1 MSKPTEKKAM
11 SDADKAIFMK
21 YLKAALG
28 AGTLAAGAGVAMSR
42 LKAKKDKEDLTD
54 LGKARNVIIVPVKKE
69 SFMSGLPTPDDFAKT
84 FAASS
89 KPGAVSPSTEMSAED
104 IEARK
109 KAVLNGRKVDFF
121 GKAASVKKS
130 EDEAKKEDKT
140 SGDSGGKD
148 GSKSDGQNGD
158 GAVLRD
164 VNGRFASTTDPVAVA
179 HEEKSAEGILDM
191 ITHPDRTGKA
201 MFSAGV
207 VRPLAFTAGGL
218 ASVYLAAKL
227 VEAVNNVRK
236 SRSNEDVENARE
248 EYVKLLEGGEKS
260 AQAAGDNM
268 AYTALTTLGGAFM
281 LPAALSA
288 VIVNKIMEKRKAD
301 AKKKSLQSD
310 SYPDEPLILYKTSE
324 NKEIAISAE
333 TALSAIL
340 VKRAMIVGAE
350 RIDRS
355 GIEKDAF
362 LGFNSASQD
371 DIVNGAVD
379 ALGMPE
385 NNGNLLNLTKAYVSG
400 DDDAVNSAIGAIKST
415 ASEGMGAWDKFKTWW
430 KTPSNAY
437 NSPAFKDKL
446 LSSGRFQDMMIGKFR
461 DDDAFKSYG
470 NQMIDDYIGR
480 TFKKDGWLFNIL
492 SSLAKN
498 TSFGQGM
505 VEDRIRKMFPVAQ
518 TDQPAKA

>member
-1 MSKPTEKKAM
+1 MSKPIEKKAM
-11 SDADKAIFMK
+11 SEADKAIFMK

-28 AGTLAAGAGVAMSR
+28 AGTLAAGAGVVMSR
-42 LKAKKDKEDLTD
+42 LKAKKDKKDLTD

-89 KPGAVSPSTEMSAED
+89 RPGAATPSAEMSAED
-104 IEARK
+104 IESKK

-121 GKAASVKKS
+121 GKAASVKKA
-130 EDEAKKEDKT
+130 EDNATKE
-140 SGDSGGKD
+140 GGKSDKKD
-148 GSKSDGQNGD
+148 GE

-164 VNGRFASTTDPVAVA
+164 VNGRFANTTDPVSVA
-179 HEEKSAEGILDM
+179 HEEKSAEGFLDM

-324 NKEIAISAE
+324 DKEIAISAE

-385 NNGNLLNLTKAYVSG
+385 NSGNLLNLTKAYVSG

-446 LSSGRFQDMMIGKFR
+446 MSSGRFQDMMIGKFR

>member
-1 MSKPTEKKAM
+1 MNKPTEKKAM
-11 SDADKAIFMK
+11 SDSDKATFIK

-28 AGTLAAGAGVAMSR
+28 AGALAAGAGVAMSR

-54 LGKARNVIIVPVKKE
+54 LEKARNVIIVPVKKE
-69 SFMSGLPTPDDFAKT
+69 SFMSGLPTPDEFAKT
-84 FAASS
+84 FSVSS
-89 KPGAVSPSTEMSAED
+89 KTNTGITATEMSPED

-109 KAVLNGRKVDFF
+109 KAIVNGRKVDFF
-121 GKAASVKKS
+121 GKSASVKKS
-130 EDEAKKEDKT
+130 EDDAINAGST
-140 SGDSGGKD
+140 SI
-148 GSKSDGQNGD
+148 
-158 GAVLRD
+158 
-164 VNGRFASTTDPVAVA
+164 T
-179 HEEKSAEGILDM
+179 HEEKSAEGFLDM
-191 ITHPDRTGKA
+191 ITNPGRTGKA

-207 VRPLAFTAGGL
+207 IKPLAFTAGGL

-236 SRSNEDVENARE
+236 SRSNEDVENARD
-248 EYVKLLEGGEKS
+248 EYVRLLEVGEKS
-260 AQAAGDNM
+260 AQAVGDNM
-268 AYTALTTLGGAFM
+268 VYTAITTLGGAFM

-288 VIVNKIMEKRKAD
+288 VLVNKIMEKRKED

-310 SYPDEPLILYKTSE
+310 SYPEEPLILYKTSE
-324 NKEIAISAE
+324 NKEISISAE

-385 NNGNLLNLTKAYVSG
+385 NSGNLLNLTKAYVSG

-446 LSSGRFQDMMIGKFR
+446 MSSGRFQDMMIGKFR

-505 VEDRIRKMFPVAQ
+505 VEDRIRKMFPAAQ

>member
-1 MSKPTEKKAM
+1 MEACRMSNPVEKKAM

-42 LKAKKDKEDLTD
+42 LKAKKDKKDLTD

-89 KPGAVSPSTEMSAED
+89 KPGAAAPSAEMSAED
-104 IEARK
+104 IEAKK

-121 GKAASVKKS
+121 GKAASVKKA
-130 EDEAKKEDKT
+130 EDNAAKE
-140 SGDSGGKD
+140 GGKSDKKD
-148 GSKSDGQNGD
+148 GE

-164 VNGRFASTTDPVAVA
+164 VNGRFASPTDPVYVA
-179 HEEKSAEGILDM
+179 HEEKSAEGFLDM

-236 SRSNEDVENARE
+236 SRSSEDVENARE

-260 AQAAGDNM
+260 AQAAGNNI
-268 AYTALTTLGGAFM
+268 AYTTLTTLGGAFM

-301 AKKKSLQSD
+301 EKKKSLQSD

-324 NKEIAISAE
+324 DKEIAISAE

-362 LGFNSASQD
+362 LGFNSSSQD

-385 NNGNLLNLTKAYVSG
+385 NSGNLLNLTKAYVSG

-446 LSSGRFQDMMIGKFR
+446 MSSGRFQDMMIGKFR

-505 VEDRIRKMFPVAQ
+505 VEDRIRKMFPAAQ
-518 TDQPAKA
+518 SDQPAKA